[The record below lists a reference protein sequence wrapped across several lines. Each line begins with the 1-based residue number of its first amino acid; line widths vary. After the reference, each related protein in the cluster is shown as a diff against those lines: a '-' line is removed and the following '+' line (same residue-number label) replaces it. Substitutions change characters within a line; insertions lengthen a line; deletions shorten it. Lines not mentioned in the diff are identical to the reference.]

1 MNYYELYQSKTK
13 NYLEK
18 MSALYIPWYL
28 PMYVGGGSHIK
39 LPTPI
44 TNQQQQ
50 QEQQP
55 TTISLGD
62 SYIIYP
68 LPQITRIPS
77 PNEAL
82 QAYSET
88 AAFNPQVITLWN
100 YLPKLWS
107 IYRWRSEITPRPVN
121 IIPPNYRRTW
131 RVPLDPQGLSYYE
144 MWDAHHP
151 LDV

>member
-1 MNYYELYQSKTK
+1 MNYYELYHSKTK

-18 MSALYIPWYL
+18 TSALQIPWHL
-28 PMYVGGGSHIK
+28 PVYFGSRSRIK
-39 LPTPI
+39 LPAQA

-55 TTISLGD
+55 TTINLGG
-62 SYIIYP
+62 SYVIYP

-107 IYRWRSEITPRPVN
+107 IYRWRSEIIPRPVH
-121 IIPPNYRRTW
+121 IIPPNYRRVW
-131 RVPLDPQGLSYYE
+131 RIPLDPQGTSYYE
-144 MWDAHHP
+144 SETAHHP
-151 LDV
+151 LDI